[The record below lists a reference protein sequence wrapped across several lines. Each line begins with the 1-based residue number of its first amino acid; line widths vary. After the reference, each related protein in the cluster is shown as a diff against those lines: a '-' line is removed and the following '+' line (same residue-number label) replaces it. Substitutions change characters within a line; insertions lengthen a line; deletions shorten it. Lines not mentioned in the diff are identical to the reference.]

1 MNLMNSGKTLPATAL
16 GTHGAEY
23 TRSLRH
29 LNLDPQ
35 FTLEDVLT
43 PSFWAHHAP
52 KFTRGDVIDV
62 LAADDSF
69 DVTLRVTGVGR
80 GFATMRVL
88 RKWVNETAL
97 AVKDEAPIP
106 ENYNVKWAGP
116 SAKYRVVMLNPN
128 MIVSENHED
137 KASAIKAAIDHAK
150 NATAVAA

>member
-1 MNLMNSGKTLPATAL
+1 MTLINSGKTLPATAL

-23 TRSLRH
+23 TRTLRH

-35 FTLEDVLT
+35 FTLDDVLT

-52 KFTRGDVIDV
+52 KLTRGDVIDV

-88 RKWVNETAL
+88 RKWVNEN
-97 AVKDEAPIP
+97 AVPAQEEEPVP
-106 ENYNVKWAGP
+106 ENYRVKWAGP
-116 SAKYRVVMLNPN
+116 SAKYRVVMINPN
-128 MIVSENHED
+128 MIVSEGHED
-137 KASAIKAAIDHAK
+137 KATAIAKAAEHAK
-150 NATAVAA
+150 HATAAAA